1 MKLSSREDVDAPI
14 AQVFDALSDFDSF
27 ARLAMRRGSEVQR
40 VDHMAQL
47 GEGMQW
53 DVRFNWRGRPR
64 DVQLTLSG
72 YEPPCTL
79 LVSYGARSVE
89 GAFHLELL
97 ALSRTRTRIN
107 VGFEV
112 KPLNLSARLLVQS
125 LRLAKSTLSKRF
137 KLGFAE
143 YAKTLETRLQQVV

>member
-47 GEGMQW
+47 GERMQW

-64 DVQLTLSG
+64 DVQLTLSE
-72 YEPPCTL
+72 YEPPRTL